1 MKERDVFSELLEG
14 MTAWREFNAGN
25 ETLRSHSSCLKPF
38 ILPAMTGKKA
48 ARLRRRKNRAALTRR
63 PHFLSAPSLFAA
75 RCLPASSP
83 CCVFAVKPFKAL
95 TLKA

>member
-38 ILPAMTGKKA
+38 ILPA
-48 ARLRRRKNRAALTRR
+48 RRAKR
-63 PHFLSAPSLFAA
+63 P
-75 RCLPASSP
+75 R
-83 CCVFAVKPFKAL
+83 
-95 TLKA
+95 